1 MNRILTLALA
11 ATLSL
16 NAMAQ
21 PGRAR
26 KEINAN
32 PLLSASNYL
41 AYIEPTEVKDVAP
54 KGYEAFYL
62 THYGR
67 HGSRWLIGAWE
78 YDDAIGILQ
87 RGSDAGQLTARG
99 EELLSQL
106 KAFRQTTEKRLGEL
120 TEVGERQHHG
130 IGRRMAQRLPS
141 VFKDKRT
148 QIDARST
155 VVIRCIL
162 SMTAACEE
170 LAAANPKARIH
181 NDVSESFQYYLNADW
196 TERMRCDN
204 RARWDAMKPFNPTQQ
219 WINPT
224 RFWAQLFKDAAYR
237 DPVKNSRTELMKRV
251 FDIAGNMQS
260 HDNGIDL
267 YDLFTPNERFDLW
280 KIKNI
285 EWYIGY
291 AQGTA
296 PFSQGNLLKNIIQ
309 TADTI
314 ADSRTFRGATLRYGH
329 EVCVMPLAALLE
341 LEGCYPEVPAV
352 GLDTLHHAFFNYE
365 IYPMASNIQL
375 TFYRNK
381 KNAQAPVL
389 VKARLNERE
398 VTLPGTPTEGKYFYR
413 WDDLRQYYL
422 RKLAAYDQ
430 QGE

>member
-1 MNRILTLALA
+1 MNRILTFTLA
-11 ATLSL
+11 AVLSL
-16 NAMAQ
+16 PALAQ

-26 KEINAN
+26 REINAN
-32 PLLSASNYL
+32 PRLSASNYL
-41 AYIEPTEVKDVAP
+41 AYIEPKEVKDEAP

-78 YDDAIGILQ
+78 YDDAIDVLQ
-87 RGSDAGQLTARG
+87 RGSEAGQLTPRG
-99 EELLSQL
+99 MQLLDDL
-106 KAFRQTTEKRLGEL
+106 KAFRKTTEKRLGEL

-130 IGRRMAQRLPS
+130 IGRRMAQRYPEI
-141 VFKDKRT
+141 FKRKDT

-196 TERMRCDN
+196 TERMRRDN
-204 RARWDAMKPFNPTQQ
+204 RARREAMKPFNPTQQ

-224 RFWAQLFKDAAYR
+224 RFWSQLFKDADYR
-237 DPVKNSRTELMKRV
+237 DSVKSSRTDFMRRL
-251 FDIAGNMQS
+251 FSIAGNMQS
-260 HDNGIDL
+260 HDNGLDL
-267 YDLFTPNERFDLW
+267 YDLFTKEERFDLW

-296 PFSQGNLLKNIIQ
+296 PFSQSNLLKNIIQ

-314 ADSRTFRGATLRYGH
+314 AHSRSFHGATLRYGH

-341 LEGCYPEVPAV
+341 LEGCYPEVPSA

-365 IYPMASNIQL
+365 IYPMGSNIQL
-375 TFYRNK
+375 TFYRSK

-398 VTLPGTPTEGKYFYR
+398 VTLPGTPAQGKYYYR
-413 WDDLRQYYL
+413 WDDLRRYYL
-422 RKLAAYDQ
+422 DKLEAYERQAD
-430 QGE
+430 